1 MSLFSASNI
10 LRKSFYKVIIKILL
24 WKTKFLNRDCLKY
37 YWIYNIIGENSD

>member
-24 WKTKFLNRDCLKY
+24 WKTKFLNRDYLKY